1 MADSA
6 AVPEEL
12 LAAPLSQELLNYYR
26 YRLVSYE
33 TEMTALRERVDEID
47 VSQATLHKSK
57 WSLQKRTEDVAELHR
72 ALSDSHVFVWNE
84 KEQCDRLQATNDELR
99 IQLSEQRRKIA
110 HLLSVV
116 DSRAAQRGVG
126 AEPAASEHGAER
138 SGARRAG
145 ASHAPGTAR
154 SMDDG
159 RFAAGGDTHSL
170 MLTIESL
177 RAQLQQQ
184 QRSAGER
191 LGALLE
197 DRRLRVSEEAARRAA
212 DAEQLR
218 ETELRLQQTDG
229 LLSRYTLTLLT
240 PYPPP
245 TPHSTPLLP
254 PPYPPSIPPLPPFYP
269 PP

>member
-57 WSLQKRTEDVAELHR
+57 WSLQKRTEDVAGLHR

-212 DAEQLR
+212 DAEQLFCNACKAF
-218 ETELRLQQTDG
+218 
-229 LLSRYTLTLLT
+229 
-240 PYPPP
+240 
-245 TPHSTPLLP
+245 TPLLK
-254 PPYPPSIPPLPPFYP
+254 LL
-269 PP
+269 